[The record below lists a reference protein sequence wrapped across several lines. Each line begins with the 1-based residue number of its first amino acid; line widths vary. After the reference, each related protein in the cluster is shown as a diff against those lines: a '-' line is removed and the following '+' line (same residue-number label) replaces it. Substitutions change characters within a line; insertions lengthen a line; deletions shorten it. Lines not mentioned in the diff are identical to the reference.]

1 MHCKV
6 SVDINFISLLII
18 IVFSFQEHHFLGRF
32 LKRGRGSGRG
42 LLKRGVKK
50 IKNFIFFF
58 IKNFYILCFII
69 VVTFVQLS
77 LYIFFFLGGDTPL
90 GPNQHTP
97 LPPPKKKKITDKTHL
112 G

>member
-50 IKNFIFFF
+50 IKNGFFFF
-58 IKNFYILCFII
+58 IKKNFYILCFII

-77 LYIFFFLGGDTPL
+77 L
-90 GPNQHTP
+90 
-97 LPPPKKKKITDKTHL
+97 
-112 G
+112 